1 MQIYVPNN
9 LSRDQILGS
18 LINDATFVF
27 GDIINQDQVVL
38 KFMHFDNTGTN
49 DVCLASSKLLFV
61 ITYSYKFYR
70 YHSNEQ
76 KDPTI
81 SVF

>member
-27 GDIINQDQVVL
+27 GDVINQDQVVL
-38 KFMHFDNTGTN
+38 KFMHFD
-49 DVCLASSKLLFV
+49 KLF
-61 ITYSYKFYR
+61 I
-70 YHSNEQ
+70 E
-76 KDPTI
+76 
-81 SVF
+81 

>member
-27 GDIINQDQVVL
+27 GNIINQNQVVL
-38 KFMHFDNTGTN
+38 KFSHFVFEYILQISG
-49 DVCLASSKLLFV
+49 
-61 ITYSYKFYR
+61 IT
-70 YHSNEQ
+70 
-76 KDPTI
+76 PL
-81 SVF
+81 